1 MCRSLPPWST
11 RVVSVKMLTAERDWL
26 AITHEPA
33 RQSIT
38 TTIINGVQR
47 QRADIDAKMAAH
59 VKKHHADVADLLMSA
74 KGIGPIPW
82 QP

>member
-11 RVVSVKMLTAERDWL
+11 RVVSVKMLTAERDCL
-26 AITHEPA
+26 AMSHEAA

-38 TTIINGVQR
+38 TTIKAVQR
-47 QRADIDAKMAAH
+47 QLDDIDAKMAAH